1 MSTLSA
7 SARLGV
13 RAFAAAR
20 QQSRSPHLAARR
32 LVVSQG
38 ERQQQGE
45 APASPAAAPS
55 PAPAARPSVR
65 VPPQQR
71 RVPPPPPSPYGD
83 NVKVEKVE
91 ERGES
96 RFAGVVALDD
106 GDTPNDWSRV
116 ALLVGGDAAALLA
129 FAAIGRVSHHE
140 ALTLGA
146 LVGTAWPFMA
156 GWFGAAAL
164 LGGYGKAAQGGDAG
178 AAAGAAA
185 KAWAVGIPVGLLL
198 RSASRGYFPDPSFIG
213 VAMAANGVLLL
224 GWRTALAAATP
235 QATAPQGRGE
245 QLRARKSRKGNPF
258 EMFQMVFSMVK
269 RW

>member
-83 NVKVEKVE
+83 NVKVSSIAQMTSGGQCAPWARAEAPPLPA
-91 ERGES
+91 R
-96 RFAGVVALDD
+96 
-106 GDTPNDWSRV
+106 DT
-116 ALLVGGDAAALLA
+116 
-129 FAAIGRVSHHE
+129 
-140 ALTLGA
+140 
-146 LVGTAWPFMA
+146 
-156 GWFGAAAL
+156 
-164 LGGYGKAAQGGDAG
+164 
-178 AAAGAAA
+178 
-185 KAWAVGIPVGLLL
+185 
-198 RSASRGYFPDPSFIG
+198 
-213 VAMAANGVLLL
+213 
-224 GWRTALAAATP
+224 
-235 QATAPQGRGE
+235 
-245 QLRARKSRKGNPF
+245 
-258 EMFQMVFSMVK
+258 
-269 RW
+269 

>member
-55 PAPAARPSVR
+55 PARGGARPSVR

-83 NVKVEKVE
+83 NVKVSSIAQMTSGGQCAPWARAEAPPLPA
-91 ERGES
+91 R
-96 RFAGVVALDD
+96 
-106 GDTPNDWSRV
+106 DT
-116 ALLVGGDAAALLA
+116 
-129 FAAIGRVSHHE
+129 
-140 ALTLGA
+140 
-146 LVGTAWPFMA
+146 
-156 GWFGAAAL
+156 
-164 LGGYGKAAQGGDAG
+164 
-178 AAAGAAA
+178 
-185 KAWAVGIPVGLLL
+185 
-198 RSASRGYFPDPSFIG
+198 
-213 VAMAANGVLLL
+213 
-224 GWRTALAAATP
+224 
-235 QATAPQGRGE
+235 
-245 QLRARKSRKGNPF
+245 
-258 EMFQMVFSMVK
+258 
-269 RW
+269 

>member
-1 MSTLSA
+1 MSATGATGGGGGDSLCCAALRLLASTAGWLEPTLLL
-7 SARLGV
+7 RLACSLCGHC
-13 RAFAAAR
+13 AGGPTAK
-20 QQSRSPHLAARR
+20 Q
-32 LVVSQG
+32 LVKFCPAPPPCKPSS
-38 ERQQQGE
+38 
-45 APASPAAAPS
+45 APA
-55 PAPAARPSVR
+55 R
-65 VPPQQR
+65 
-71 RVPPPPPSPYGD
+71 
-83 NVKVEKVE
+83 
-91 ERGES
+91 
-96 RFAGVVALDD
+96 
-106 GDTPNDWSRV
+106 SRV